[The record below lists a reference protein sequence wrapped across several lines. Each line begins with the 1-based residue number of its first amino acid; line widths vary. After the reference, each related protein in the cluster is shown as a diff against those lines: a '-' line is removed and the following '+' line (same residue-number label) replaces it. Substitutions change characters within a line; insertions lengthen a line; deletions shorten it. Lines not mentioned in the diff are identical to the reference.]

1 MEGVFFVKNESKP
14 VSRVLFFRQPSILVR
29 CCQRH
34 HATFSRRNEQPH
46 YLCLSCFGWGLQ
58 GPETLLPRRWALT
71 PPFHPYQERA
81 WRSISVALSLESP
94 PPAVS
99 RHPALRSPDFP
110 HLCQARLSN
119 LLTNRYYKSIHFSCQ
134 TLKQLPPTNSLIK
147 ELLGISRPGCARK

>member
-1 MEGVFFVKNESKP
+1 MSSP

-34 HATFSRRNEQPH
+34 HATFSKRSEQPH
-46 YLCLSCFGWGLQ
+46 RFRLSCFGWGLQ

-110 HLCQARLSN
+110 HQPRLARLSK
-119 LLTNRYYKSIHFSCQ
+119 LLTNKYYKSNYFSCQ
-134 TLKQLPPTNSLIK
+134 TLKQLPPTNSLMR
-147 ELLGISRPGCARK
+147 ELLGISLSGAARK

>member
-1 MEGVFFVKNESKP
+1 MEGVFFFKNESSP

-34 HATFSRRNEQPH
+34 HATFSKRDEQPH
-46 YLCLSCFGWGLQ
+46 SFSLSCFGWGLQ

-110 HLCQARLSN
+110 HSYGTKCCKRDCPNYSQINIINQFIFLV
-119 LLTNRYYKSIHFSCQ
+119 K
-134 TLKQLPPTNSLIK
+134 P
-147 ELLGISRPGCARK
+147 